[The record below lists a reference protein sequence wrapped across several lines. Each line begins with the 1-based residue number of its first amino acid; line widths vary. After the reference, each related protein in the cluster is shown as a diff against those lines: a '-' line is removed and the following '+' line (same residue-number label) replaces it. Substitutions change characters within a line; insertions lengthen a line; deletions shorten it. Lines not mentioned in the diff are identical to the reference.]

1 MTDIELD
8 VRFIGALV
16 LALLYLAFLPRLGR
30 QQTATRS
37 AVTLIAMF
45 CMAQYLVWLAIRVYT
60 YREVSL
66 AFLGV
71 LTLFGIELFY
81 RCQQIGSMS
90 AGRRISNRTS
100 EASANAEWWKASPP
114 SVHVLIPSYNEKY
127 EVLERTFVGARSIA
141 YANVRVHVL
150 DDGAR
155 PWVKDLAESFGIN
168 YIARSSNAGYKAGNI
183 NHAVRTLI
191 SAGERADFFVIFDA
205 DFICLPTFVERVLA
219 LMGPNHSDV
228 ALVQTPHYY
237 LNPDPFLFAFNNDHA
252 LPDDQRFFYDNLLP
266 VWDVNHGAFC
276 CGSALMIRAE
286 ALLQAGFFPEDT
298 LAEDFYMSI
307 RLRELGWKTVY
318 LNEVLSLGLAA
329 EGLAEF
335 LVQRYRWSMGWSQ
348 ISRATFKKNRQTKS
362 FPLALWEYIKMLSIW
377 PVPGIVKISW
387 LSLPALITLTHG
399 NKWLPVAG
407 QFGAVFVPLLVS
419 HLGLQWLNRGT
430 SIPLYAEANGLLAAP
445 TAFRSLY
452 NFFTGR
458 ENHKFVVTD
467 KGINRQRW
475 SFHSRAAALPLI
487 LGALN
492 LLALVVN
499 ARAIDSDARFD
510 QLLLMLMSC
519 ANLVTLYIA
528 LTPCFEPPQTRAARR
543 FPADSRFEFTVRPK
557 FGSIDEPIKVE
568 DISELGMKF
577 KSARSY
583 ECGDSLEI
591 VCARLELKIAARVIR
606 QSKAGAV
613 CVSFGTN
620 SQVRRELLREI
631 YCVQQRVPILSSWRA
646 DIALLWVLRHLLF
659 LTPGNRRAS
668 HRGAS
673 FE

>member
-1 MTDIELD
+1 MTDFELD
-8 VRFIGALV
+8 IRFIGALV

-30 QQTATRS
+30 QQTATR
-37 AVTLIAMF
+37 AVVTLLAMF
-45 CMAQYLVWLAIRVYT
+45 CLAQYLVWLAMRVYT
-60 YREVSL
+60 HREISL

-81 RCQQIGSMS
+81 RCQLIGSTS
-90 AGRRISNRTS
+90 AGREISDRTN
-100 EASANAEWWKASPP
+100 EASANADWWKASPP
-114 SVHVLIPSYNEKY
+114 RVHVLIPSYNEKY
-127 EVLERTFVGARSIA
+127 EVLERTFVGARSVA
-141 YANVRVHVL
+141 YANVSVHVL

-183 NHAVRTLI
+183 NHAVRTLT
-191 SAGERADFFVIFDA
+191 SAGESADFFVIFDA
-205 DFICLPTFVERVLA
+205 DFICLPTFVDRVLA

-237 LNPDPFLFAFNNDHA
+237 FNPDPFLFAFSNDHS

-266 VWDVNHGAFC
+266 VWDVNNGAFC

-286 ALLQAGFFPEDT
+286 ALLQAGLFPEDT

-348 ISRATFKKNRQTKS
+348 ISRATFTKNRQTKS

-377 PVPGIVKISW
+377 PIPGIVKISW
-387 LSLPALITLTHG
+387 LSLPALITLTQG
-399 NKWLPVAG
+399 NKWLPNSG
-407 QFGAVFVPLLVS
+407 EFGAVFVPLFVS
-419 HLGLQWLNRGT
+419 QLGLQWLNRGT

-458 ENHKFVVTD
+458 EGTKFVVTD
-467 KGINRQRW
+467 KGISRARW
-475 SFHSRAAALPLI
+475 SFHSKVAALPLL

-492 LLALVVN
+492 LAALVVN
-499 ARAIDSDARFD
+499 AHSMNGDERFD
-510 QLLLMLMSC
+510 QFLLVLMSC

-543 FPADSRFEFTVRPK
+543 FPADSRFEFTVRSH
-557 FGSIDEPIKVE
+557 FGSVDEPIKVE
-568 DISELGMKF
+568 NISELGMKF
-577 KSARSY
+577 KSACSY
-583 ECGDSLEI
+583 GTGDSLEI
-591 VCARLELKIAARVIR
+591 VCARLDLKIDARVVR
-606 QSKAGAV
+606 QSRAGAV
-613 CVSFGTN
+613 CVSFDAN
-620 SQVRRELLREI
+620 SEVRRRLLREI
-631 YCVQQRVPILSSWRA
+631 YCVQQCVPIFSSWRA
-646 DIALLWVLRHLLF
+646 DIALLWVLRHILF

-668 HRGAS
+668 RGAS
-673 FE
+673 SE